1 MGRCWTYS
9 SYLLFIVCLW
19 RAFSDMTDKEG
30 LWLQLRGWK
39 RKRLID
45 PLPLLLP
52 FRRQYSNVHLDTP
65 D

>member
-1 MGRCWTYS
+1 MGRCWTYP

-19 RAFSDMTDKEG
+19 RAFSDVTDKED
-30 LWLQLRGWK
+30 LWLQLRWWK
-39 RKRLID
+39 RKRLSD
-45 PLPLLLP
+45 LLLLPLP